1 MAAVDALHSYD
12 RRGTRRSFRVA
23 RMFWGSY
30 IQQLVGTSHS
40 EYYLARSRY
49 FALSVLIQFTE
60 NHFAAG
66 GLQH

>member
-1 MAAVDALHSYD
+1 MAAVDALNLHD
-12 RRGTRRSFRVA
+12 RRGTRHSVRVA

-30 IQQLVGTSHS
+30 IQQPVGTSHS

-49 FALSVLIQFTE
+49 FALSILIQFTE